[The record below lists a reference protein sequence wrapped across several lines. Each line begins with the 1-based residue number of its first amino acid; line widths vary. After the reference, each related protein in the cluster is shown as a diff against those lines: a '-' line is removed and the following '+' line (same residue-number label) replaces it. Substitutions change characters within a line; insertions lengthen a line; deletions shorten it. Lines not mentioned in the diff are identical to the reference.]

1 MRKVLPD
8 ALTIAVLAAVESLL
22 SCVVADGMTGGRHNS
37 NMELVAQGVGNTC
50 SALFGGIP
58 ATGAIARTAANIK
71 NGGRTPVSG
80 MVHAGLLLLV
90 LVFLMPFAA
99 LIPMPAI
106 AAILFMVAY
115 NMSEWREFLSILK
128 TAPKSDWSV
137 LLVTFILTVAFD
149 LVTAI
154 GVGLVIASLLFMKRM
169 ADVAEVSG
177 WRYLE
182 DEKEIADGDHVD
194 LKPVPRHVSVFEI
207 NGPMFFGAAD
217 KISKVV
223 LEDGKRVL
231 ILRMRSVPAMDSTAL
246 KSLHKLY
253 ENLKKKNVVLVLSH
267 VNQQPMSIMEKAGFA
282 DLVGRENFA
291 GNIDDALLRASGL

>member
-1 MRKVLPD
+1 M
-8 ALTIAVLAAVESLL
+8 
-22 SCVVADGMTGGRHNS
+22 
-37 NMELVAQGVGNTC
+37 
-50 SALFGGIP
+50 
-58 ATGAIARTAANIK
+58 
-71 NGGRTPVSG
+71 
-80 MVHAGLLLLV
+80 
-90 LVFLMPFAA
+90 
-99 LIPMPAI
+99 
-106 AAILFMVAY
+106 
-115 NMSEWREFLSILK
+115 
-128 TAPKSDWSV
+128 
-137 LLVTFILTVAFD
+137 AFD

-253 ENLKKKNVVLVLSH
+253 ENLKKKNAVLVLSH